1 MAAIVGISY
10 TPIRVEDIRSAYSRY
25 VQEYGGMTEPKA
37 FEDCITE
44 LEETVLNTYFDEIEE
59 EILLEFENP
68 SVQDFIWEYLLKHQ
82 EFYIP
87 RLAEMQHLLQSLLTL
102 LEHFPVPSMKRSMNW

>member
-1 MAAIVGISY
+1 MGISY
-10 TPIRVEDIRSAYSRY
+10 TPIRVEDIRSTYSRY

-68 SVQDFIWEYLLKHQ
+68 SVQDFIWGYLLKHQ

-87 RLAEMQHLLQSLLTL
+87 RLAKCSIFYNQLLTL
-102 LEHFPVPSMKRSMNW
+102 LEHFSMPR